1 MKARIPIRPAPGSD
15 CPDEA
20 ALPPEGSQL
29 PVENSAPIQED
40 GYCCMDSAVCRSR
53 GVWSWPSRLLGAALV
68 GLVYVYKFTLSPW
81 LGNACRFT
89 PTCSTYFIEAVRKYG
104 PVVGTVKGVGRILR
118 CHPWHKG
125 GYDPP

>member
-1 MKARIPIRPAPGSD
+1 M
-15 CPDEA
+15 
-20 ALPPEGSQL
+20 
-29 PVENSAPIQED
+29 
-40 GYCCMDSAVCRSR
+40 
-53 GVWSWPSRLLGAALV
+53 WSWPSRLLGAVLI